1 MKNKFLFMLTAF
13 LLVPAFLQ
21 AQVMVVRVDG
31 NKVYLDTSSL
41 NRNVQKGDL
50 FKVILSSE
58 KLTNPKTGKDLGLL
72 YHYSQ
77 EGKIV
82 EVQPLYAVGE
92 TEADKRIAVGQ
103 EVVLT
108 AVAPAQQELPAATQE
123 TAKTSTHRKTVYEP
137 VEQEVIGVTEAN
149 VTGENNFVTLSNKGQ
164 VTVWTRG
171 DKSTLKEEMA
181 FTLPNGKRALAV
193 SAAPVKDNKAQIFVS
208 YFDEKR
214 QSIFTTVLENQ
225 DGALKEIANLSYFA
239 KELGCG
245 KSKQIWLQKPFVSG
259 IYPGNA
265 RLLAYTDGKFAPTQE
280 TISTYRNWLTGLN
293 HYAVETATAQN
304 TVYTSS
310 NGRLRLV
317 MANGKRAESKDL
329 FAGAPN
335 RVKYKQEIL
344 KFYPSVQVFGPEG
357 NAAFAAVESVSKLGI
372 LSDTFGQY
380 QNSKIHFLTFE
391 KGRLSVT
398 DTVELD
404 GVVYDTACTDSAV
417 LAAEVLPDGNSS
429 VVEIFK

>member
-1 MKNKFLFMLTAF
+1 MLTAF
-13 LLVPAFLQ
+13 LFFSACLQ

-31 NKVYLDTSSL
+31 NKVYLDTSVL

-58 KLTNPKTGKDLGLL
+58 KLTNPKTGKDLGLV
-72 YHYSQ
+72 YNYSQ

-82 EVQPLYAVGE
+82 EVQPLYAIGE
-92 TEADKRIAVGQ
+92 VADDKRISVGQ

-108 AVAPAQQELPAATQE
+108 ATVPAPHPPAVTVPE

-137 VEQEVIGVTEAN
+137 VEQEIIGVTEAN
-149 VTGENNFVTLSNKGQ
+149 ITGADNFITLSKKGQ
-164 VTVWTRG
+164 VTVWTQG
-171 DKSTLKEEMA
+171 EKNTLKEELS
-181 FTLPNGKRALAV
+181 FTLPAGKRVLTV
-193 SAAPVKDNKAQIFVS
+193 SAAPVKDKKVQIFVS

-214 QSIFTTVLENQ
+214 QTVSTAVLENQ
-225 DGALKEIANLSYFA
+225 NGALKEIATLSYFA

-245 KSKQIWLQKPFVSG
+245 QNKQIWLQKPFVSG
-259 IYPGNA
+259 AYPGNA
-265 RLLAYTDGKFAPTQE
+265 RLISYANGKFAPAKE
-280 TISTYRNWLTGLN
+280 TLSTYRNWLTGLN
-293 HYAVETATAQN
+293 RYAVESADAQN
-304 TVYTSS
+304 IIYTSS
-310 NGRLRLV
+310 NGPLRLV
-317 MANGKRAESKDL
+317 TASGKRAESKDL
-329 FAGAPN
+329 FAAAPN

-357 NAAFAAVESVSKLGI
+357 RATLAAVENISKLGI

-380 QNSKIHFLTFE
+380 KSSKIHFLAFE

-398 DTVELD
+398 DTVGLD
-404 GVVYDTACTDSAV
+404 GVVYDTACTDRAV

>member
-1 MKNKFLFMLTAF
+1 MLTAF
-13 LLVPAFLQ
+13 LLFPAFLQ

-41 NRNVQKGDL
+41 KRNVQKGDL

-58 KLTNPKTGKDLGLL
+58 KLTNPKTGKDLGLV
-72 YHYSQ
+72 YNYSQ

-82 EVQPLYAVGE
+82 EVQPLYAIGE

-108 AVAPAQQELPAATQE
+108 ATAPTQQVLPASTQE
-123 TAKTSTHRKTVYEP
+123 ADKISTHRKTVYDP
-137 VEQEVIGVTEAN
+137 VEQEIIGVTEAN
-149 VTGENNFVTLSNKGQ
+149 VTGENNFITLSDKGQ

-171 DKSTLKEEMA
+171 EKGALKEELSFA
-181 FTLPNGKRALAV
+181 LPAAKRALAI

-208 YFDEKR
+208 YFDENRKTI
-214 QSIFTTVLENQ
+214 STAVLENQ

-245 KSKQIWLQKPFVSG
+245 QSKQIWLQKPFVSG

-265 RLLAYTDGKFAPTQE
+265 RLLAYTDGKFTPTKE
-280 TISTYRNWLTGLN
+280 TISTYRNWLTGVN
-293 HYAVETATAQN
+293 RYAVESDSAQN

-317 MANGKRAESKDL
+317 LSNGKRAESKDL

-357 NAAFAAVESVSKLGI
+357 NAAFAAVENVSKLGI

-380 QNSKIHFLTFE
+380 QNGKIHFLTFE

>member
-1 MKNKFLFMLTAF
+1 MLTAF
-13 LLVPAFLQ
+13 LFFSACLQ

-72 YHYSQ
+72 YNYSQ

-82 EVQPLYAVGE
+82 EVQPLYAIGE

-108 AVAPAQQELPAATQE
+108 ATAPTQQVLPAATQE
-123 TAKTSTHRKTVYEP
+123 AAKTSTRRKTVYEP

-149 VTGENNFVTLSNKGQ
+149 VTGENNFITLSDKGQ

-171 DKSTLKEEMA
+171 EKGSLKEELSFA
-181 FTLPNGKRALAV
+181 LPASKRALAI

-208 YFDEKR
+208 YFDENR
-214 QSIFTTVLENQ
+214 QTISTAVLENQ
-225 DGALKEIANLSYFA
+225 DGALKEIATLAYFA

-245 KSKQIWLQKPFVSG
+245 QSKQIWLQKPFVSG

-265 RLLAYTDGKFAPTQE
+265 RLLAYTDGKFAPTKE
-280 TISTYRNWLTGLN
+280 TINTYRNWLTGIN
-293 HYAVETATAQN
+293 RYAVESGSAQN

-317 MANGKRAESKDL
+317 LSNGKRAESKDL

-357 NAAFAAVESVSKLGI
+357 NAAFAAVENVSKLGI

-380 QNSKIHFLTFE
+380 QNGKIHFLTFE

-398 DTVELD
+398 DTVDLD

>member
-1 MKNKFLFMLTAF
+1 MLTAF
-13 LLVPAFLQ
+13 LLFPAFLQ
-21 AQVMVVRVDG
+21 AQVMIVRVDG

-58 KLTNPKTGKDLGLL
+58 KLTNPKTGKDLGLV
-72 YHYSQ
+72 YNYSQ

-82 EVQPLYAVGE
+82 EVQPLYAIGE

-108 AVAPAQQELPAATQE
+108 ATAPTQQALPAATQE
-123 TAKTSTHRKTVYEP
+123 ADKISTHRKTVYEP

-149 VTGENNFVTLSNKGQ
+149 VTGENNFVTLSDKGQ

-171 DKSTLKEEMA
+171 EKGALKEDLS
-181 FTLPNGKRALAV
+181 FTLPAAKRALAI
-193 SAAPVKDNKAQIFVS
+193 SATPVKDNKAQIFVS

-214 QSIFTTVLENQ
+214 QSISTTVLENQ
-225 DGALKEIANLSYFA
+225 DGALKEIATLAYFA

-245 KSKQIWLQKPFVSG
+245 KNKQIWLQKPFVSG

-265 RLLAYTDGKFAPTQE
+265 RLLAYTDGKFTPTKE
-280 TISTYRNWLTGLN
+280 TISTYRNWLTGVN
-293 HYAVETATAQN
+293 RYAVESGSAQN

-317 MANGKRAESKDL
+317 LSNGKRAESKDL

-357 NAAFAAVESVSKLGI
+357 NAAFAAVENVSKLGI

-380 QNSKIHFLTFE
+380 QNGKIHFLTFE